1 MFRHGI
7 LAEVRDE
14 PLRFV
19 CEKGHHMRRLV
30 AAIASA
36 PLAVTLLAGCGGTS
50 SDGSTSPEPT
60 KVIDVTFNGDSV
72 DPNGELIKVGVGQ
85 PIELDVTAD
94 KPGEIHVHSSPEQ
107 EFEYDKGSS
116 TIAVKPITTPG
127 RVEVESH
134 TLEKTLFTLQAQ

>member
-1 MFRHGI
+1 
-7 LAEVRDE
+7 
-14 PLRFV
+14 
-19 CEKGHHMRRLV
+19 MRRLV

-36 PLAVTLLAGCGGTS
+36 LLAVALLAGCGSSS
-50 SDGSTSPEPT
+50 SDAGSTDPEPT

-72 DPNGELIKVGVGQ
+72 EPNGELIKVAVGQ

-94 KPGEIHVHSSPEQ
+94 ALGEIHVHSSPEQ

-116 TIAVKPITTPG
+116 TITVKPITAPG

>member
-1 MFRHGI
+1 
-7 LAEVRDE
+7 
-14 PLRFV
+14 
-19 CEKGHHMRRLV
+19 MRRLV

-36 PLAVTLLAGCGGTS
+36 LLAVALLAGCGSSS
-50 SDGSTSPEPT
+50 SDAGSTDPEPT

-72 DPNGELIKVGVGQ
+72 EPNGELIKVAVGQ

-94 KPGEIHVHSSPEQ
+94 APGEIHVHSSPEQ

-116 TIAVKPITTPG
+116 TITVKPITAPG

>member
-1 MFRHGI
+1 
-7 LAEVRDE
+7 
-14 PLRFV
+14 
-19 CEKGHHMRRLV
+19 MRRLV

-36 PLAVTLLAGCGGTS
+36 PLAVALLAGCGGTS
-50 SDGSTSPEPT
+50 SDGGSTGPEPT

-72 DPNGELIKVGVGQ
+72 NPNGELIKVGVGQ